1 MELNRPLTEQLP
13 DIQTGATTA
22 INNVKDSVSSSLKDF
37 STQSIGTT
45 SQEFIN
51 SNSIISKFVFL
62 VLILILFIV
71 LMNLGIFL
79 INYILQPSK
88 SPYVIKGIHQGTTTV
103 KIPQDPK
110 NSNAVTIY
118 RSNNADNGIEF
129 TWTVWINIDKLPV
142 NTQTTPTTFTYKNIF
157 TKGSG
162 ENQKGPSVSLKCNED
177 KTGSI
182 VIAMDSVSSTTPESI
197 DISNI
202 PLGRWFNLAIRM
214 QNKIMDVYVNGTV
227 AKRYVF
233 SNIPRQNFGDVIVGD
248 FDGTLSDLRYF
259 DSALNV
265 FQLNNIA
272 MSGPNLTEKPKT
284 ADNRYDYLSSSW
296 YSPS

>member
-13 DIQTGATTA
+13 DIQTGATNT
-22 INNVKDSVSSSLKDF
+22 ITNVTESVSSSLKDF

-45 SQEFIN
+45 SEEFLN
-51 SNSIISKFVFL
+51 SNSMISKFAFL
-62 VLILILFIV
+62 VLVLIVFIM
-71 LMNLGIFL
+71 LMNLGVFL

-88 SPYVIKGIHQGTTTV
+88 SPYVIKGLQPGNRTV
-103 KIPQDPK
+103 RIPQDPK

-118 RSNNADNGIEF
+118 RSNNADKGIEF
-129 TWTVWINIDKLPV
+129 TWTVWINIDRLPDS
-142 NTQTTPTTFTYKNIF
+142 PKNIF
-157 TKGSG
+157 TKGFGGS
-162 ENQKGPSVSLKCNED
+162 QRGPSVSLKGNAD

-182 VIAMDSVSSTTPESI
+182 IVGMDSVNASDANIIEIP
-197 DISNI
+197 NI

-227 AKRYVF
+227 TKRYVF
-233 SNIPRQNFGDVIVGD
+233 SSIPRQNFGDVIVGE

-259 DSALNV
+259 DSALNI

-272 MSGPNLTEKPKT
+272 MAGPNLKSESKT
-284 ADNRYDYLSSSW
+284 LDTRFDYLSSLW
-296 YSPS
+296 YSPSK

>member
-1 MELNRPLTEQLP
+1 MELNRPITEQLP

-62 VLILILFIV
+62 VLVLIVFIM

-88 SPYVIKGIHQGTTTV
+88 SPYVIKGIHSGNTQV

-118 RSNNADNGIEF
+118 RSNNADKGIEF
-129 TWTVWINIDKLPV
+129 TWTVWIKIDQLPV
-142 NTQTTPTTFTYKNIF
+142 NTTSTVTYKNIF

-162 ENQKGPSVSLKCNED
+162 DSQKGPKVSIKANDD

-182 VIAMDSVSSTTPESI
+182 VIAMDSVNPSTPESI
-197 DISNI
+197 DIENI
-202 PLGRWFNLAIRM
+202 PLGRWFNLAIRL

-227 AKRYVF
+227 AKRHVF
-233 SNIPRQNFGDVIVGD
+233 SNIPRQNFGDVIVGE
-248 FDGTLSDLRYF
+248 FGGSLSDLRYF

-272 MSGPNLTEKPKT
+272 MSGPNMKEKPKT
-284 ADNRYDYLSSSW
+284 ADSRYDYLSSSW
-296 YSPS
+296 YSHS

>member
-1 MELNRPLTEQLP
+1 MELNRPITEQLP

-22 INNVKDSVSSSLKDF
+22 INSVKDSVSSSLKDF

-62 VLILILFIV
+62 VLVLIVFIM

-88 SPYVIKGIHQGTTTV
+88 SPYVIKGIHSGNTKV
-103 KIPQDPK
+103 MIPQDPK

-118 RSNNADNGIEF
+118 RSNNADKGIEF
-129 TWTVWINIDKLPV
+129 TWTVWIKIDQLPE
-142 NTQTTPTTFTYKNIF
+142 NTTYKNIF

-162 ENQKGPSVSLKCNED
+162 DSQKGPKVSIKGNVD

-182 VIAMDSVSSTTPESI
+182 VIDMDSVTNETNTI
-197 DISNI
+197 DIPNI
-202 PLGRWFNLAIRM
+202 PLSRWFNLAIRL

-227 AKRYVF
+227 AKRHVF
-233 SNIPRQNFGDVIVGD
+233 SNIPRQNFGDVIVGE

-272 MSGPNLTEKPKT
+272 MSGPNMIEKPKT
-284 ADNRYDYLSSSW
+284 PDRRYDYLSSSW